1 MKPRIQWG
9 RLLRRSLALFLATLA
24 VWALLVCSGG
34 GSAANAFR
42 SLGQDPGFVSAALS
56 AELGQVAED
65 DGPLSGLSGWARLV
79 VDQSPLLRGNGD
91 AVAGH
96 LDGSA
101 PATPDLPAGQP
112 AQDHDDI
119 SEPPPET
126 TAAPEDIIARTL
138 VPTSTQGYEVS
149 GSLYLYNR
157 TGLDVDLAAAAAAP
171 VNIALPAEGPQIL
184 IVHTHGS
191 EAYTPDGTDIYEPS
205 DNNTRTL
212 DENYNVVR
220 VGDEMERVFTELGLT
235 VVHDRTLYDYPKY
248 NGAYDRSAE
257 AVQRYLEQY
266 PSIKIVLDVHRDA
279 LVGED
284 GTVYKAV
291 TRIDGVDTAQVML
304 VLGSSEG
311 GEHPNWMQNL
321 SLACRIQ
328 ESMNTLYPTLA
339 RPMTMRS
346 SRYNQQLSNGSLL
359 VEVGTH
365 GPRVNGGPAAVEA
378 HTVSG
383 GGTLLHR
390 DGGRGSGSADVTLDA
405 GTSRRSGWP
414 LGQHKVPR
422 HAGVGGGG
430 GDSSAVSNPGLQK
443 YIVLRSFQGERPR
456 FSDCWYCL
464 GVIPVYLR
472 NTFLMKNETEPKPH
486 QLMGYRLCVFA
497 SGSLITDIF
506 SCFTLIKVSCLH
518 FGQYRG

>member
-279 LVGED
+279 LVGTEGTIYKTVA
-284 GTVYKAV
+284 GTV
-291 TRIDGVDTAQVML
+291 DDCAQIML
-304 VLGSSEG
+304 VVGSDAG
-311 GEHPNWMQNL
+311 GQAHDNWRQNL
-321 SLACRIQ
+321 SLAVGIQ
-328 ESMNTLYPTLA
+328 QKVQDSYGTLI
-339 RPMTMRS
+339 RPIVLRS
-346 SRYNQQLSNGSLL
+346 SRFNQQMRPGGSLL

-365 GPRVNGGPAAVEA
+365 GNTLQEAITAARLFA
-378 HTVSG
+378 QTVVD
-383 GGTLLHR
+383 L
-390 DGGRGSGSADVTLDA
+390 V
-405 GTSRRSGWP
+405 
-414 LGQHKVPR
+414 K
-422 HAGVGGGG
+422 
-430 GDSSAVSNPGLQK
+430 
-443 YIVLRSFQGERPR
+443 
-456 FSDCWYCL
+456 
-464 GVIPVYLR
+464 
-472 NTFLMKNETEPKPH
+472 
-486 QLMGYRLCVFA
+486 
-497 SGSLITDIF
+497 
-506 SCFTLIKVSCLH
+506 
-518 FGQYRG
+518 